1 MMITRRTLRAIPAAA
16 TTALLLAGCGS
27 DDQPASAAA
36 ATTVIS
42 TAPAPSTGSS
52 SAGGGGEAD
61 VSFDDQ
67 SGAGDSVRVA
77 RVALP
82 EAGFLVVTADDDEGD
97 EDDDRLVGWTALPAG
112 VATDVVV
119 PLSPALTQDSDLEA
133 TLWADTDG
141 NGSFD
146 AAVDQRVREDD
157 GDDDDVSEDADYDL
171 R

>member
-1 MMITRRTLRAIPAAA
+1 MMITRRTLCAIPAAA

-36 ATTVIS
+36 ATTVTS

-52 SAGGGGEAD
+52 AGGGGEAE

-82 EAGFLVVTADDDEGD
+82 EAGFVVVTADDDEGD
-97 EDDDRLVGWTALPAG
+97 EDDDRLVGWTVLPAG

-157 GDDDDVSEDADYDL
+157 GDGDDVSEDADYDL

>member
-1 MMITRRTLRAIPAAA
+1 MMITRRTLCAIPAAA

-36 ATTVIS
+36 ATTVTS
-42 TAPAPSTGSS
+42 PAPAPSTGS

-77 RVALP
+77 QVALP
-82 EAGFLVVTADDDEGD
+82 EAGFVVVTADDD

-112 VATDVVV
+112 VGTDVVV
-119 PLSPALTQDSDLEA
+119 LLSPALTQDSDLEA

-157 GDDDDVSEDADYDL
+157 GDGDDVSEDADYDL